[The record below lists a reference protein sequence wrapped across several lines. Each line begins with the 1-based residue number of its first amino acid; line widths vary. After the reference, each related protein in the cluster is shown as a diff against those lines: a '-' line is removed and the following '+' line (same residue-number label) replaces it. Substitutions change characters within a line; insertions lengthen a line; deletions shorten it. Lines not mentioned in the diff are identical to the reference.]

1 MKGAVKKGSV
11 RCDETCLLN
20 LANRGLFVNVVRAVT
35 SVCENN
41 KLQSMWGVLKLKE
54 RPDKSFKKFFKG
66 RSTSPLN

>member
-35 SVCENN
+35 SVRENN
-41 KLQSMWGVLKLKE
+41 KLQSMWGVLKL
-54 RPDKSFKKFFKG
+54 RGHISLSRNFSRG
-66 RSTSPLN
+66 GVLLH